1 MAPRMTSRPFLLLPV
16 AAAFALAGC
25 AKDDGLYPSLSIR
38 DAERVSGVFDP
49 VQAEPFVPTPQGADS
64 LGRIGKLRA
73 DAQASH
79 SRFLAA
85 ADKARGTVA
94 AARGAGPGADRWS
107 VAQVALGNLAGIR
120 SETMISLAE
129 LDLLYVDAQTE
140 GQELAEIESA
150 RADVDRLAAEEDR
163 LLDSLNSQVAD

>member
-1 MAPRMTSRPFLLLPV
+1 MTSRPFALLPL
-16 AAAFALAGC
+16 AAALALAGC
-25 AKDDGLYPSLSIR
+25 ATDDGVYPSLSIR

-49 VQAEPFVPTPQGADS
+49 VEAEPFVPAPQGAET

-79 SRFLAA
+79 TRFLSAA
-85 ADKARGTVA
+85 EKARSPVA
-94 AARGAGPGADRWS
+94 AARSAQPGADAWS
-107 VAQVALGNLAGIR
+107 VAQVALADLAGIR
-120 SETMISLAE
+120 SESMISLAE

-150 RADVDRLAAEEDR
+150 RADVDRLATEEDR
-163 LLDSLNSQVAD
+163 LLDSLNSQVAN